1 MKTSF
6 VLMILVI
13 FIILILSIF
22 YLVIV
27 QKEKKI
33 DSQIE
38 NQRKINH
45 NLKVLLKSK
54 LSIFN
59 LSKYFQETELRR
71 LDEND
76 LIIIQKE
83 ENSEDL
89 QNKKNE
95 DN

>member
-6 VLMILVI
+6 VLMILVTL
-13 FIILILSIF
+13 IILILSIF

-54 LSIFN
+54 LSVFN

-71 LDEND
+71 LEEND

-83 ENSEDL
+83 ENSEDS

-95 DN
+95 DK